1 MFTSNKSL
9 GMTTRKLLKQSGIK
23 VSEKVVCIDDAY
35 QRVDLATTPD
45 GLLSRGLV
53 YCVSGVSACGG
64 VLLAGL
70 RAISVRTGKEVGF
83 HPSRFCT
90 LEQFLS
96 QFPEGVSSIPTGY
109 DDLGF
114 LTEDMAKLGR
124 RIEFPEIEGLEEPKP
139 LVYRVIEI
147 LEEVYA
153 GCHQHEITPPWLQS
167 GHWPDQSPEQ
177 VQLELR
183 ALLRSPHLSAY
194 LNQMWTFWRFVM
206 RSQKPTLLFCRSR
219 SPAANMLFLMCMRGS
234 TLSEQLLEGDL
245 KERDFPV
252 LICGAG
258 RLSNAPIRICDARNP
273 DAFMRALFDAHTLF
287 DYALCDW
294 ILEGEEM
301 AVAYSMTRDSQITF
315 LCPQ

>member
-1 MFTSNKSL
+1 
-9 GMTTRKLLKQSGIK
+9 MTTRQLLKQSGIK
-23 VSEKVVCIDDAY
+23 TSEKVVCIDDAY
-35 QRVDLATTPD
+35 QRVDLANTPD
-45 GLLSRGLV
+45 GLLSRGRV

-70 RAISVRTGKEVGF
+70 RAISVRTGTEVGF

-90 LEQFLS
+90 LEQFWS
-96 QFPEGVSSIPTGY
+96 EFPKGISSIPTGD

-114 LTEDMAKLGR
+114 LTEDTAKPGK

-139 LVYRVIEI
+139 LVYRVIEV
-147 LEEVYA
+147 LEALHAEH
-153 GCHQHEITPPWLQS
+153 HQQERTPLWLQS
-167 GHWPDQSPEQ
+167 GHWPDQSPER

-194 LNQMWTFWRFVM
+194 LNQMWMFWRFLM
-206 RSQKPTLLFCRSR
+206 RSQKPTVLFCRSHT
-219 SPAANMLFLMCMRGS
+219 PVANMLFLMCMRGS
-234 TLSEQLLEGDL
+234 TFSEQLLEGDV

-252 LICGAG
+252 LTCGAG
-258 RLSNAPIRICDARNP
+258 RLSNAPIRICDARSS
-273 DAFMRALFDAHTLF
+273 DAFMRVLFDAQALF

-294 ILEGEEM
+294 MLKGEEM
-301 AVAYSMTRDSQITF
+301 AAAYRMTRDSQIMF